1 MPMATRPDF
10 ARIRTALARSV
21 HFRSLAPA
29 DLDALARLGRIV
41 HLRDGESGG
50 RAGARRRDV
59 WIVLNGAM
67 RMSSTTA
74 AGDEYVY
81 AMLGPGSYYGIG
93 SLLSDTRTLVDAQ
106 AVGPTSLIVIRGA
119 ELLGLLEARPWL
131 WRHVARLLHRRL
143 TLALTVV
150 SDLALTPLSQKIVRR
165 LLSQAMSAGEDLRQA
180 PVELRLTQTDLA
192 RMLGVSRSKINVAL
206 KRLERE
212 GLLRLKYRRIVL
224 KDGARLCELAGPR
237 LFAF

>member
-1 MPMATRPDF
+1 ML
-10 ARIRTALARSV
+10 AL
-21 HFRSLAPA
+21 
-29 DLDALARLGRIV
+29 LD
-41 HLRDGESGG
+41 
-50 RAGARRRDV
+50 
-59 WIVLNGAM
+59 
-67 RMSSTTA
+67 
-74 AGDEYVY
+74 
-81 AMLGPGSYYGIG
+81 
-93 SLLSDTRTLVDAQ
+93 Q
-106 AVGPTSLIVIRGA
+106 
-119 ELLGLLEARPWL
+119 RPWL

>member
-1 MPMATRPDF
+1 MAHRPDF
-10 ARIRTALARSV
+10 ARIRTALATSV
-21 HFRSLAPA
+21 HFRSLGPA
-29 DLDALARLGRIV
+29 DLDALARLGRIA

-59 WIVLNGAM
+59 WIVLSGSM
-67 RMSSTTA
+67 RMSSSTA

-93 SLLSDTRTLVDAQ
+93 SLLSDTRTLVDAH
-106 AVGPTSLIVIRGA
+106 AVGPTSLIVIRGV
-119 ELLGLLEARPWL
+119 ELLALLDQRPWL

-180 PVELRLTQTDLA
+180 GPVELRLTQTDLA